1 MVDLRA
7 WAMRKMVDSI
17 TKEIVSS
24 IEDVVAAEA
33 NLMVRDMRGRVAK
46 DTGTAESTIHAERGS
61 NPNKISVTIK
71 AGGAATTKQVRQGSG
86 VAFDYATAIEWGTHH
101 QAAQPFFFSTYNAH
115 KRQAKE
121 HIAAGIKGA
130 LGKAIAENKQ

>member
-1 MVDLRA
+1 MVDIRA
-7 WAMRKMVDSI
+7 WAMRSMIDSI
-17 TKEIVSS
+17 TKEVVSS
-24 IEDVVAAEA
+24 INDVVAAEA
-33 NLMVRDMRGRVAK
+33 NLMVRDMRSRIAK
-46 DTGTAESTIHAERGS
+46 DTGTAESTIRAERGN

-71 AGGAATTKQVRQGSG
+71 AGGAATTKQVRKGSG
-86 VAFDYATAIEWGTHH
+86 GAFDYATALEWGTHH

-130 LGKAIAENKQ
+130 MQKAIAEGKQ